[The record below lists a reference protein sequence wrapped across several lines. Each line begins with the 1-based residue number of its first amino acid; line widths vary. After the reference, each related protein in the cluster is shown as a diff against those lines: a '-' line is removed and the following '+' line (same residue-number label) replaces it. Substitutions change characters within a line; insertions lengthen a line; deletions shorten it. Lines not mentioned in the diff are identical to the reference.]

1 MKTKA
6 EEDLIIKTVRIPKD
20 LAEDFEKIAK
30 KHRRS
35 FNGEIITIIE
45 NHTTE
50 YNKDWKN
57 KH

>member
-1 MKTKA
+1 MKA
-6 EEDLIIKTVRIPKD
+6 EEDVIIKTVRIPKD

-35 FNGEIITIIE
+35 FNGEIITVIE